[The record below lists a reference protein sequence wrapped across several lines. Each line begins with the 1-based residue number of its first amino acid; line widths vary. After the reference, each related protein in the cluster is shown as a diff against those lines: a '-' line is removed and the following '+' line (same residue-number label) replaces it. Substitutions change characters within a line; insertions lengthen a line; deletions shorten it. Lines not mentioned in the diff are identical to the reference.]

1 MANTLI
7 QEVKTVDLTGTAAKD
22 LLEKFTTAKNLIKQ
36 AETAKAEA
44 EAALRELLGDA
55 EVAVADG
62 EKIFKLQHSSNSKFD
77 RALMMES
84 FPEAYE
90 ATYVKVPYTFI
101 KEL

>member
-1 MANTLI
+1 MANTKT
-7 QEVKTVDLTGTAAKD
+7 QEVKVADLTGTDAKTLLAQFTAAKQ
-22 LLEKFTTAKNLIKQ
+22 TIKQ
-36 AETAKAEA
+36 AEAAKDAA
-44 EAALRELLGDA
+44 EAALRALLGDA
-55 EVAVADG
+55 EVAEVDG

-90 ATYVKVPYTFI
+90 ATYVKTPYNYI

>member
-7 QEVKTVDLTGTAAKD
+7 QEVKTVDLTGTDAKD

-62 EKIFKLQHSSNSKFD
+62 EKILKLQHSSSSKFD

-90 ATYVKVPYTFI
+90 ATYIKTPYTFI